1 MPSSITNILAV
12 PDFDLVSKAT
22 VIGVALST
30 LLTELIF
37 RFMLRSGDMFATQV
51 LPIEI
56 CGKCSEPFSI
66 GRTKDAKRCAPGSET
81 LGKVTSASKSPLFT
95 DKVFRDTIS

>member
-30 LLTELIF
+30 STRELIF
-37 RFMLRSGDMFATQV
+37 RLILRSADTFETQV

-66 GRTKDAKRCAPGSET
+66 GRTKEAKMCAPGSET
-81 LGKVTSASKSPLFT
+81 FDRVISTSKSPLTT
-95 DKVFRDTIS
+95 DKVSREIIS